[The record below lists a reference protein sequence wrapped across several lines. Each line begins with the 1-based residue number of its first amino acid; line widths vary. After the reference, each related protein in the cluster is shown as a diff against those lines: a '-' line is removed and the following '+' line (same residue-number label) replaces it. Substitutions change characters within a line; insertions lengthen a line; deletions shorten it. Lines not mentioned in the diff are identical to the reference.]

1 MTATTPAGAVSPL
14 APAGHSPGGHPAA
27 AGGEADAAGA
37 RPADHVLILTVFGKP
52 ITQGSKTR
60 TRFGMR
66 DDNAVTLKP
75 WREAVKTA
83 ALDAM
88 AGRVRLDGP
97 VVVEILAT
105 FDRPKSAP
113 KHRRVWPITRSSG
126 DADKIIR
133 AILDALTDAGVWRD
147 DSQVVAVT
155 AVKVHVGDLGAL
167 HIPGARILVAVVT
180 E

>member
-1 MTATTPAGAVSPL
+1 MTGTDD
-14 APAGHSPGGHPAA
+14 PG
-27 AGGEADAAGA
+27 
-37 RPADHVLILTVFGKP
+37 VLLITAFGRP

-88 AGRVRLDGP
+88 PGRGRLDGP
-97 VVVEILAT
+97 VSVDIIAT

-113 KHRRVWPITRSSG
+113 KLRRTWPVTRRSG
-126 DADKIIR
+126 DIDKIVR
-133 AILDALTDAGVWRD
+133 AIFDALTDAGVWRD

-155 AVKVHVGDLGAL
+155 AVKIHVGDVGAL
-167 HIPGARILVAVVT
+167 HIPGARILVAAVA